1 MKTAGIIGG
10 LGPDTTAEFYI
21 ETIRRARPVF
31 SYSYPSIFIY
41 NVPVPFAVERAMVQ
55 KGHREEDMFRVLSD
69 AVVNLEK
76 AGVDFIV
83 IPCNTVHIFYD
94 RLAGQINVPLLNIL
108 DETAAAC
115 SARGWKRV
123 GTLGTRKTLQSR
135 MYANALEKY
144 SIEAVDLPEDEQ
156 DRLTMIIYRIL
167 SGSGGPQERSQ
178 LLNMITVLGER
189 GADGVILGCTDL
201 QHLVRED
208 DTDLPLPVVD
218 SMSSLVDALIRDL
231 AE

>member
-21 ETIRRARPVF
+21 ETIRRARPVY

-55 KGHREEDMFRVLSD
+55 KGQREEEMFKVLSE
-69 AVVNLEK
+69 AVGSLEK
-76 AGVDFIV
+76 AGVDFVV

-94 RLAGQINVPLLNIL
+94 RLAGQMNVPLLNIL
-108 DETAAAC
+108 DETAAVC
-115 SARGWKRV
+115 STRAWKRV
-123 GTLGTRKTLQSR
+123 GVLGTKKTVKSR
-135 MYANALEKY
+135 MYADALEKFG
-144 SIEAVDLPEDEQ
+144 IETVDLPEDEQ
-156 DRLTMIIYRIL
+156 DRLTRIIYRIL
-167 SGSGGPQERSQ
+167 AGSGGPQERSHI
-178 LLNMITVLGER
+178 LEMISVLGEQ

-208 DTDLPLPVVD
+208 DADLPVPAVD
-218 SMSSLVDALIRDL
+218 SMSSLVDAVIRDL

>member
-21 ETIRRARPVF
+21 ETIRRARPVY
-31 SYSYPSIFIY
+31 SYSYPKIFIY

-55 KGHREEDMFRVLSD
+55 KGQREDEMFQVLSD
-69 AVVNLEK
+69 AVKRLEQ
-76 AGVDFIV
+76 AGVDFVV

-94 RLAGQINVPLLNIL
+94 RLAGRMNVPLLNIL
-108 DETAAAC
+108 EETAAVC
-115 SARGWKRV
+115 STRAWKRAGV
-123 GTLGTRKTLQSR
+123 LGTRKTMQSR
-135 MYANALEKY
+135 MYADALERY
-144 SIEAVDLPEDEQ
+144 GIETVDLPEDEQ
-156 DRLTMIIYRIL
+156 DRLTGVIYRIL
-167 SGSGGPQERSQ
+167 AGSGGPRERSQ
-178 LLNMITVLGER
+178 ILEMISILGER

-208 DTDLPLPVVD
+208 DADLPLPAVD
-218 SMSSLVDALIRDL
+218 SMSSLVDAVVRDL